1 LSRGIRSFSCVCRA
15 SKTFRMFSAE
25 RHISRVSTRF
35 CDQSRAWHRIV
46 PHIVLVS
53 FRAGQHRQRQ
63 VHIHTRFTFT
73 HASHSHTLHIH
84 TLHIHTR
91 FTFTHASHH
100 TRFTSHTLHIHTRF
114 AFTHTH
120 TRDSL
125 FDSCRILCLSVWLRA
140 TPVASSSHSRTHTH
154 VWRRATPVASSSHSH
169 THTHV
174 WRRATPAASG
184 SHSRTLHIHGLRTHT
199 HWQKASGAALVIC
212 CNGRIPQATPPLVV
226 L

>member
-1 LSRGIRSFSCVCRA
+1 
-15 SKTFRMFSAE
+15 MFSAE

-63 VHIHTRFTFT
+63 VHIHTRFTLSHASHS

-84 TLHIHTR
+84 T
-91 FTFTHASHH
+91 
-100 TRFTSHTLHIHTRF
+100 RFTSHTLHITHASHSHTLRIH
-114 AFTHTH
+114 THTH
-120 TRDSL
+120 ATAFSTRAAYCACQ
-125 FDSCRILCLSVWLRA
+125 FPCWA
-140 TPVASSSHSRTHTH
+140 TPA
-154 VWRRATPVASSSHSH
+154 ASSSHSH

-184 SHSRTLHIHGLRTHT
+184 SHSHTHTHVWRRATPVASGSHSRTLHIHGLRIHT
-199 HWQKASGAALVIC
+199 HW
-212 CNGRIPQATPPLVV
+212 
-226 L
+226 

>member
-15 SKTFRMFSAE
+15 SKAFRMFSAE

-91 FTFTHASHH
+91 FTLTHASHH
-100 TRFTSHTLHIHTRF
+100 TRFTSHTLPIHTRF

-120 TRDSL
+120 TRQPFRLVPHIVLVS
-125 FDSCRILCLSVWLRA
+125 FRA
-140 TPVASSSHSRTHTH
+140 GQHRQRQVHIHARTHT
-154 VWRRATPVASSSHSH
+154 
-169 THTHV
+169 
-174 WRRATPAASG
+174 SG
-184 SHSRTLHIHGLRTHT
+184 EGQHR
-199 HWQKASGAALVIC
+199 
-212 CNGRIPQATPPLVV
+212 
-226 L
+226 